1 MITAEQ
7 WSEVVQ
13 LLRAAARTEVM
24 PRFRNLAPSA
34 IRTKSSATD
43 LVTEADEAAEVMI
56 TAGLRRLFP
65 DCLVVGEEATAAD
78 PALLDKLPSAR
89 LAFVVDPI
97 DGTANYCAGLPL
109 FGVMAAAVV
118 DGVVVAGAIHDPVGD
133 DTAIALRGQG
143 AWMVSPGGARV
154 PMRVPM
160 RVAAPVPP
168 AEMTGAIS
176 WRFMKEPVRSAVTRN
191 MVRLASV
198 SDYRCA
204 AHEYRMLA
212 AGHCHYL
219 VFNKLMPWD
228 HLAGWLLH
236 QEAGGFAA
244 QLDGSPYTVASLTG
258 GLVCTPDRES
268 HQALVDTLLAP

>member
-1 MITAEQ
+1 
-7 WSEVVQ
+7 
-13 LLRAAARTEVM
+13 
-24 PRFRNLAPSA
+24 
-34 IRTKSSATD
+34 
-43 LVTEADEAAEVMI
+43 
-56 TAGLRRLFP
+56 
-65 DCLVVGEEATAAD
+65 
-78 PALLDKLPSAR
+78 
-89 LAFVVDPI
+89 
-97 DGTANYCAGLPL
+97 
-109 FGVMAAAVV
+109 
-118 DGVVVAGAIHDPVGD
+118 
-133 DTAIALRGQG
+133 
-143 AWMVSPGGARV
+143 
-154 PMRVPM
+154 M

-268 HQALVDTLLAP
+268 HQALVDTLLTS